1 MIQIHEPA
9 PIYEH
14 IIHYDEEKQVQVRI
28 SVNTFKGVEYLH
40 LRKYYMDFFEEWK
53 PTAEGIAMPIDFNNS
68 RELFRA
74 LTEILSLAESREIIE
89 ENFQDLVDNLYKHD
103 YERSWNYEIY
113 ALYISGLK
121 IAQSYCN
128 LH

>member
-53 PTAEGIAMPIDFNNS
+53 PTPEGIAMPIDFNNS

-74 LTEILSLAESREIIE
+74 LTEILSLAESRELSLIHI
-89 ENFQDLVDNLYKHD
+89 
-103 YERSWNYEIY
+103 
-113 ALYISGLK
+113 
-121 IAQSYCN
+121 
-128 LH
+128 